1 MKKAAIVTGASG
13 GIGQQIAKSLAFAG
27 WSVLINY
34 NRNKE
39 AAESLCAQ
47 LNEQGCRTLCFKA
60 DVGIKSE
67 VEQMKL
73 FTEEKLGEIELVI
86 NNAGIAYTG
95 LFQSMSDESW
105 NRVINTNLN
114 GVRNVISAVLPSM
127 IEKHNGN
134 IINISSIWGSHAASC
149 EVCYACTKAAIES
162 LTRSL
167 AAELAP
173 CGIRINCVAPG
184 CIATDMTLSLGDET
198 VEMLKRETPLQ
209 RLGTAKDVGNAVLFL
224 ASDASSFITGQ
235 VLTVDGG
242 FTL

>member
-1 MKKAAIVTGASG
+1 MKKAAIITGASG
-13 GIGQQIAKSLAFAG
+13 GIGREIAKTLAFAG
-27 WSVLINY
+27 WSVLLNY
-34 NRNKE
+34 NKNEK
-39 AAESLCAQ
+39 AAASLCTQ
-47 LNEQGCRTLCFKA
+47 LNDEGCRALCFKA
-60 DVGIKSE
+60 DVGNKAE

-73 FTEEKLGEIELVI
+73 FTEEKLGDIELVI

-105 NRVINTNLN
+105 NKVINTNLN
-114 GVRNVISAVLPSM
+114 GVRNVISTVLPSM
-127 IEKHNGN
+127 IEKRNGN
-134 IINISSIWGSHAASC
+134 IINVSSIWGSNAASC

-173 CGIRINCVAPG
+173 CGIRINCIAPG
-184 CIATDMTLSLGDET
+184 CIATDMTLSLGVDT
-198 VEMLKRETPLQ
+198 VEMLKQETPLH
-209 RLGTAKDVGNAVLFL
+209 RLGTAEDVANAVLFL